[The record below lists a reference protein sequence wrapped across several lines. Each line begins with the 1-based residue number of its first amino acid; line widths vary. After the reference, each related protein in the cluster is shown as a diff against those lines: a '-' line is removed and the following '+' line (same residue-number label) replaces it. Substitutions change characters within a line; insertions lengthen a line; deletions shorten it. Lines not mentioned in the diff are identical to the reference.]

1 MGPTRS
7 RTSWSRE
14 GKRPV
19 QPQSSEPLDS
29 GGYVAYT
36 MDDWDNECF
45 EAFGEGRDPQPC
57 PDCKRTGFYGP
68 RIDPTERRYRQCRFC
83 GFTQMVGGS
92 PIQHVSTVHGCTAWV
107 EAAKAPY
114 IWWVAP
120 DVESYL
126 CPFCGKRT
134 SVAEATVLRPV
145 DDAEHPWWRVPQ
157 GRSRYYYI
165 RFWENWEVTKGRVH
179 L

>member
-1 MGPTRS
+1 
-7 RTSWSRE
+7 
-14 GKRPV
+14 
-19 QPQSSEPLDS
+19 
-29 GGYVAYT
+29 
-36 MDDWDNECF
+36 
-45 EAFGEGRDPQPC
+45 
-57 PDCKRTGFYGP
+57 
-68 RIDPTERRYRQCRFC
+68 
-83 GFTQMVGGS
+83 
-92 PIQHVSTVHGCTAWV
+92 V